1 MVGTIAEW
9 LAVFGQPLLEHARS
23 LLVLSSHALS
33 QAQIKM
39 GCVRSERK
47 NGNRSEERQAY
58 NDNRQKS
65 QEAA

>member
-1 MVGTIAEW
+1 MTGAIAEW

-47 NGNRSEERQAY
+47 NKNRSEERQAH
-58 NDNRQKS
+58 NDNSQRN